1 MVLFL
6 KALGKGVQMR
16 FFNYISIALI
26 VTALFVGCINNK
38 KRTTAK
44 DKLENIELL
53 AANIVGVYGG
63 NLPCVDCDAISTML
77 ELHRDHSYTLVYT
90 YDGKSNDQFVKE
102 GKWEIDKNRLILDG
116 VDYKYKIESEL
127 LVQLDLSGNEITGE
141 LAESYQLAKKK
152 Q

>member
-1 MVLFL
+1 
-6 KALGKGVQMR
+6 MR

-63 NLPCVDCDAISTML
+63 NLPCVDCDAINTLL
-77 ELHRDHSYTLVYT
+77 ELNRDHSYTLVYT
-90 YDGKSNDQFVKE
+90 YDGKSKDQFVKE

-152 Q
+152 

>member
-6 KALGKGVQMR
+6 KALDKGVQMR

-63 NLPCVDCDAISTML
+63 NLPCVDCDAINTLL
-77 ELHRDHSYTLVYT
+77 ELNRDHSYTLVYT
-90 YDGKSNDQFVKE
+90 YDGKSKDQFVKE

-152 Q
+152 